1 LKRHAMGQNACRL
14 RTHRPLCAPAGARF
28 SSSGAI
34 DGIENW
40 IEFLDALKV
49 QIEKFL
55 RARLGLGKQPFRLHD
70 RQIFRSSNRHPS
82 PRNFSYFTERFRHP
96 SSGWHSGAANGDF
109 TLGLPKLRSISA
121 LKSAPRIRY
130 GRQARPYRVRRPH
143 SAQFE

>member
-1 LKRHAMGQNACRL
+1 MPSANAPSIVRACR
-14 RTHRPLCAPAGARF
+14 RAF

-70 RQIFRSSNRHPS
+70 RQVFRSSNRHPS
-82 PRNFSYFTERFRHP
+82 PRNFSYFTEVFGIRAQAGILAP
-96 SSGWHSGAANGDF
+96 QTATS
-109 TLGLPKLRSISA
+109 RSDC
-121 LKSAPRIRY
+121 PNCEVF
-130 GRQARPYRVRRPH
+130 PP
-143 SAQFE
+143 